1 MDAYRKT
8 NVIIGWILFI
18 GASIVYF
25 ATLEPTA
32 SWWDAGEYIATAYK
46 LQVGHPPGA
55 PFFQLMGRFFSLFA
69 FGDTS
74 KVAYMVNA
82 MSGISSG
89 LTIAFL
95 FWTITALGR
104 KMVLTHGEMT
114 SGKMMAIMGSGIV
127 GAAAFTFSDSFWFSA
142 VEGEVYAL
150 SSLFTAV
157 TFWAILKWEQVAEQP
172 HADKWLLLIVYLI
185 GLSIG
190 VHLLNLLAIP
200 AIALVYYFKKYT
212 PTIKGG
218 IITFAVSLVLIG
230 FILYGVIPEI
240 VNLFAH
246 TELFFVNS
254 LGLPFTTGTVF
265 FALLIAALLALGIR
279 YTHKIRPDKKL
290 VMTLII
296 LMSVLGLLILIAS
309 SSSSNLFFR
318 FLLIAALGSG
328 IYMIRERRALMNTII
343 LSVTLLIIGYS
354 SFLLIII
361 RSNADTPINENE
373 PDDAVS
379 LLSYLNREQY
389 GSTPIFHGPYY
400 NAPIV
405 DYEDKQPVYEKDK
418 EKGKYVITDDRKG
431 TVPVYD
437 SDFTTIFPRMW
448 SNQKQ
453 KHIRAYKQWADVEGV
468 PVKHENSRG
477 KTEVIN
483 KPTFGENLKFFFK
496 YQVGHMYFRYF
507 MWNFVGRQNNI
518 QGHGNI
524 EHGNWK
530 SGIGAIDDARLGE
543 QKNLPQSKKNPA
555 DNTFYFLPLIFGLI
569 GLLYHVQKKPTD
581 ALVVGVLFIMTGLA
595 IVAYLNQYPYQ
606 PRERDYAYAG
616 SFYAFAIWI
625 GLSILFFFNG
635 LKKVLKNQ
643 RVSAIAATVAGVL
656 LVPAIMAVE
665 GWDAHDRSGKYAA
678 RDFATNYLTS
688 CDENAILF
696 TNGDNDTFPLWYA
709 QEVEGVRTDVRVVN
723 YMLASGDWYI
733 HQKFEKMYESPPLP
747 FTLDKPD
754 YTKGTNDVVLVQPRD
769 QIKGYVELDRL
780 IQFIQNTD
788 AQLEM
793 RDGNKINYIPT
804 KKVKITI
811 DKQKV
816 IESGLVPERMHD
828 QIVSE
833 IKWTIK
839 KNYIYKNDLMFLD
852 MLATNDW
859 KRPMYFANPSSI
871 SNLFGKDEYM
881 HLEGMVYK
889 LMPVKAKEYVN
900 GMGGVNLKKSYD
912 LLVNEFKWG
921 GLNQPDV
928 LVDRESQRN
937 VMLPKNNYV
946 RTAEGLMH
954 QNKADSAVK
963 VADRCLEVFPHE
975 KITFD
980 FYMTPLI
987 SVYFEAGED
996 EKAKDL
1002 LRTIYERYSEDIDY
1016 YSSLDS
1022 EFFNYYQQDMSRAY
1036 SVLQQLSNTARKYG
1050 AKELQKEI
1058 SEEMDNKMKYLKQN
1072 MQQQQQMQQRLPGG
1086 S

>member
-74 KVAYMVNA
+74 KVAYMVNS
-82 MSGISSG
+82 MSGISSA
-89 LTIAFL
+89 LTISFL

-127 GAAAFTFSDSFWFSA
+127 GASAFTFSDSFWFSA

-157 TFWAILKWEQVAEQP
+157 TFWAILKWEQVADQP
-172 HADKWLLLIVYLI
+172 HADRWLILIVYLI

-200 AIALVYYFKKYT
+200 AIAMLYYFKKYDAT
-212 PTIKGG
+212 PKGG
-218 IITFAVSLVLIG
+218 ILTFVVSLVLIG
-230 FILYGVIPEI
+230 FILYGLIPEI
-240 VNLFAH
+240 VNLFGH

-254 LGLPFTTGTVF
+254 IGLPFTSGTIF
-265 FALLIAALLALGIR
+265 FSLLLIALIALGIR
-279 YTHKIRPDKKL
+279 YTHQVKADKRL
-290 VMTLII
+290 VRTLVT
-296 LMSVLGLLILIAS
+296 LLSVLGLLVLIAS

-318 FLLIAALGSG
+318 LLVIAVLGVG
-328 IYMIRERRALMNTII
+328 IYIIRERKALMNTVL
-343 LSVTLLIIGYS
+343 LSITFLMIGYS
-354 SFLLIII
+354 TFAIIVI

-400 NAPIV
+400 NAPVV
-405 DYEDKQPVYEKDK
+405 DYEDKTPIYEKDT
-418 EKGKYVITDDRKG
+418 EKGKYVVTDDRKG

-437 SDFTTIFPRMW
+437 SEFTTLFPRMW
-448 SNQKQ
+448 SSQKQ
-453 KHIRAYKQWADVEGV
+453 KHIRAYKEWADVEGV
-468 PVKHENSRG
+468 PVEHEARG
-477 KTEVIN
+477 ETKVIN

-496 YQVGHMYFRYF
+496 YQIGHMYFRYF
-507 MWNFVGRQNNI
+507 MWNFAGRQNNI
-518 QGHGNI
+518 QGHGSI

-530 SGIGAIDDARLGE
+530 SGIGFIDNARLGSQE
-543 QKNLPQSKKNPA
+543 DLPKSMQNPA
-555 DNTFYFLPLIFGLI
+555 DNTFYLLPLIFGLI
-569 GLLYHVQKKPTD
+569 GLLYHVQKKPSD
-581 ALVVGVLFIMTGLA
+581 ALVVGMLFVMTGLA
-595 IVAYLNQYPYQ
+595 IVVYLNQYPYQ

-625 GLSILFFFNG
+625 GLSVIFFFNG
-635 LKKVLKNQ
+635 LRKILKNQ
-643 RVSAIAATVAGVL
+643 KVSAIVVTVAGLL
-656 LVPAIMAVE
+656 LVPTIMAVE

-678 RDFATNYLTS
+678 RDFAVNYLTS
-688 CDENAILF
+688 CEENGILF

-733 HQKFEKMYESPPLP
+733 HQMYEKMYESEPLP
-747 FTLDKPD
+747 FTLNKED

-769 QIKGYVELDRL
+769 ELKGYVELDRL
-780 IQFIQNTD
+780 MKFIKNPD
-788 AQLEM
+788 AKLEM
-793 RDGNKINYIPT
+793 RDGRKMNYIPT
-804 KKVKITI
+804 KKVKITV

-833 IKWTIK
+833 IRWKIK

-852 MLATNDW
+852 LLASHDW
-859 KRPMYFANPSSI
+859 NRPLYFANPSSM
-871 SNLFGKDEYM
+871 SDVFNKDEYM

-912 LLVNEFKWG
+912 LLVDDFKWG
-921 GLNQPDV
+921 DLKNPDV
-928 LVDRESQRN
+928 LVDRESYRN
-937 VMLPKNNYV
+937 TMIPKNNYV
-946 RTAEGLMH
+946 RTAEGLMN
-954 QNKADSAVK
+954 QNKMDSAVRI
-963 VADRCLEVFPHE
+963 ADRCLEVFPHE

-987 SVYFEAGED
+987 SLYFEAGED
-996 EKAKDL
+996 GKAKEL
-1002 LRTIYERYSEDIDY
+1002 LRTLYERYSEDINY
-1016 YSSLDS
+1016 YTSLDS
-1022 EFFNYYQQDMSRAY
+1022 QFMNYYQQDLSRAY
-1036 SVLQQLSNTARKYG
+1036 SVLRRLSNTAGKYG
-1050 AKELQKEI
+1050 AEELQKEI
-1058 SEEMDNKMKYLKQN
+1058 SEEMDNKMKLLEQN
-1072 MQQQQQMQQRLPGG
+1072 MQQQNMRRKQQNVPG